1 MQERNRGKVMYNE
14 MDDRTLMKETRRA
27 IGKLKRGKAG
37 GVCGVQGEMLYKDS
51 EAAVKV
57 GEEITEWF
65 EVQRGVRQGCP
76 MSPWLFNIYLDMVTR
91 KALPL
96 FKRGAGLTN
105 CQIQVTLF
113 ADDTMLLAESEED
126 LKWNVEKLHEA
137 MKKHKLKVNWSK
149 SNTMVFSRVPTECN
163 MVIDGE
169 KVKLCT
175 WELSCVRME
184 KWKGE
189 VERRIGMTVQAVGA
203 MKKMYESREVSRE
216 AKVTVY
222 EAVVIP
228 TLTYGCE
235 TWVIKEKEKSRL
247 QATEMRVLRKITG
260 VSRLDHIRN
269 KTVRERLGL
278 EPVLKKAERRRECWK
293 EKVESRK
300 GSVVVKVLTGEGV
313 GKRPRGRP
321 RKRWRDPF

>member
-1 MQERNRGKVMYNE
+1 
-14 MDDRTLMKETRRA
+14 
-27 IGKLKRGKAG
+27 
-37 GVCGVQGEMLYKDS
+37 
-51 EAAVKV
+51 
-57 GEEITEWF
+57 
-65 EVQRGVRQGCP
+65 

-91 KALPL
+91 EALPL

-113 ADDTMLLAESEED
+113 ADDTVLLAESEED
-126 LKWNVEKLHEA
+126 LKWNVEKLREA

-169 KVKLCT
+169 KVKNVKETVYLGVKLC
-175 WELSCVRME
+175 EDGEM
-184 KWKGE
+184 E
-189 VERRIGMTVQAVGA
+189 VERRIGMTVQAVRA
-203 MKKMYESREVSRE
+203 MKRVYESREVSRE

-235 TWVIKEKEKSRL
+235 TWVLKEKEKSRL

-269 KTVRERLGL
+269 ETVRERLGL
-278 EPVLKKAERRRECWK
+278 EPVLKKVERRRECWK

-300 GSVVVKVLTGEGV
+300 GSVVEKVLMGEGV